1 MRARGRRFPDGKLRP
16 SPLTGR
22 SITALTLFALVAAIG
37 YAVAVLL
44 TWMFQEKLLFYP
56 RAVAAPP
63 VAPHGWTLEEVRIRA
78 ADGTVLAGV
87 LVVPPVAKPPL
98 VIYFGGNAEEVTS
111 FAGEAAATYGERAV
125 LLVNY
130 RSYGDSGGTP
140 SEKALVADGIA
151 TVDWAASRTDVDT
164 KRIAIHGR
172 SLGTGVAVQVAAA
185 RPPRC
190 VVLTSPFSSA
200 LEVAQAHYR
209 WLPVA
214 TLIRHPFDSASRAP
228 ALRMPA
234 LVLIGDADTL
244 VPPSQSERLASLWG
258 GPLERLVLHGYG
270 HNDLSV
276 DPRYVAAIQA
286 FLDRSL

>member
-1 MRARGRRFPDGKLRP
+1 MT
-16 SPLTGR
+16 SR
-22 SITALTLFALVAAIG
+22 SITALTLFALVAAVG
-37 YAVAVLL
+37 YAAAILL
-44 TWMFQEKLLFYP
+44 TWAFQEKLLFYP

-63 VAPHGWTLEEVRIRA
+63 VAPAGWKLEEVRIDA
-78 ADGTVLAGV
+78 ADGTVLAGA
-87 LVVPPVAKPPL
+87 LVIPPVAKPPL
-98 VIYFGGNAEEVTS
+98 VVYLGGNAEEVTS
-111 FAGEAAATYGERAV
+111 FAGEAERTYGERAV

-130 RSYGDSGGTP
+130 RGYGDSGGTP

-151 TVDWAASRTDVDT
+151 IVDWAANRGDLDT
-164 KRIAIHGR
+164 RRIAIHGR

-214 TLIRHPFDSASRAP
+214 RLMRHPFDSAARAP

-258 GPLERLVLHGYG
+258 GPIERLVLHGYG
-270 HNDLSV
+270 HTDLSI
-276 DPRYVAAIQA
+276 DPRYDAAIQA